1 MLKVTFDNL
10 EKKNTSSRSSIKCEW
25 ESFSLNVCIPEDP
38 EECVDSPGEGF
49 MSTEPS

>member
-1 MLKVTFDNL
+1 MANPVYNISHLIIWQYLKVL
-10 EKKNTSSRSSIKCEW
+10 
-25 ESFSLNVCIPEDP
+25 PEDP